1 MLPFPFRN
9 LDGGNVKILP
19 KEEFRDLAA
28 KNGWSEAFAE
38 GYLDGTAA
46 RRYGAQTPNYPLGDL
61 DEYRQGFLAGYSLT
75 RMKRC

>member
-1 MLPFPFRN
+1 MR
-9 LDGGNVKILP
+9 ILP

-46 RRYGAQTPNYPLGDL
+46 RRYGKQTPGYPLGNL

-75 RMKRC
+75 RVKRS